1 MCGEFIAKLQ
11 SEHFKNSIIEFFWEI
26 FKLLQSVI
34 FRDIFAYE
42 EANYMKDYMKARQ
55 RKAGKWTILRLFYAE
70 CFLTSNIYYKKKHRN
85 RTLHQAY

>member
-11 SEHFKNSIIEFFWEI
+11 FEHFKNSIIEFFWEI

-42 EANYMKDYMKARQ
+42 EAN
-55 RKAGKWTILRLFYAE
+55 
-70 CFLTSNIYYKKKHRN
+70 
-85 RTLHQAY
+85 